1 MSHSPLFSRLKHA
14 LRQARLEGLNRSG
27 PNGPR
32 PDAPVRLTRRGFLS
46 AAIMGSGALLAGCAL
61 TPVDAPQ
68 KPGAPR
74 VAIVGAGLAGLN
86 CAYQLKKSGLRA
98 TIFEASDRAGGR
110 CYSKTGLL
118 NAGQTAELGGE
129 FIDTG
134 HADMLALCREL
145 GLSLLDM
152 SQDSAVINEA
162 YFLDGRHYSEGEVI
176 EAFKAFVPRLEADV
190 AAMETPEGLAR
201 LDAWS
206 LRTYLDAIACTGWLR
221 KLLVAAFVT
230 EFGLDDDAQTCL
242 NLISMIGTDL
252 SEGFKV
258 FGESDERFKVVG
270 GNQQVALGLA
280 QRLEGQIE
288 FGRRLTRLSRQGSA
302 FRLEFDKGEASADLV
317 VLALPFT
324 LLREVEV
331 KLDLPA
337 QKWRAIREL
346 SYGMCTKVMLGTTS
360 RPWRQQGYSGSVYS
374 DQPFQLAWDN
384 ARLQAGSGAGITLYS
399 GGSAAMR
406 AGEGSV
412 QEALKRLLPG
422 LELAFPGVTQA
433 GNQHLHRMHW
443 PAHPLARCA
452 YSAYTVGQWSTLSGH
467 EFEPVG
473 DLYFCGEHCSEDFQ
487 GFLNGAAETGRRAAE
502 LIAAAVQG

>member
-1 MSHSPLFSRLKHA
+1 MSHSPLFSRIKQS
-14 LRQARLEGLNRSG
+14 LRQARLERLNCVDQAS
-27 PNGPR
+27 PR
-32 PDAPVRLTRRGFLS
+32 PQEAAHLTRRGFLS
-46 AAIMGSGALLAGCAL
+46 AAIVGSGALLAGCAL
-61 TPVDAPQ
+61 TPLDAPQ

-86 CAYQLKKSGLRA
+86 CAYQLKRAGVRA
-98 TIFEASDRAGGR
+98 TLYEASERAGGR
-110 CYSKTGLL
+110 CFSKTGLL
-118 NAGQTAELGGE
+118 NAGQTVELGGE

-162 YFLDGRHYSEGEVI
+162 YFLDGRHYSEAEVI
-176 EAFKAFVPRLEADV
+176 EAFKAFVPRLESDL
-190 AAMETPEGLAR
+190 AAMETPEGLAQ
-201 LDAWS
+201 LDALS
-206 LRTYLDAIACTGWLR
+206 LSAYLDAIGCAGWLR

-230 EFGLDDDAQTCL
+230 EFGLDEGVQTSL
-242 NLISMIGTDL
+242 NLISMIGTDVA
-252 SEGFKV
+252 EGFKV

-280 QRLEGQIE
+280 QRLDGQIE
-288 FGRRLTRLSRQGSA
+288 FERRLTRLSRQGSA
-302 FRLEFDKGEASADLV
+302 YRLDFDKGQATADVV

-324 LLREVEV
+324 LLRDVEIR
-331 KLDLPA
+331 LELPA
-337 QKWRAIREL
+337 LKWRAIREL
-346 SYGMCTKVMLGTTS
+346 GYGMCTKVMLGTTS

-374 DQPFQLAWDN
+374 DQSFQLAWDN
-384 ARLQAGSGAGITLYS
+384 ARLQAGAGAGITLYS

-422 LELAFPGVTQA
+422 LELAFAGLTQA
-433 GNQHLHRMHW
+433 ANQNQHRMHW

-467 EFEPVG
+467 EFEPVN

-502 LIAAAVQG
+502 LVVAALRG